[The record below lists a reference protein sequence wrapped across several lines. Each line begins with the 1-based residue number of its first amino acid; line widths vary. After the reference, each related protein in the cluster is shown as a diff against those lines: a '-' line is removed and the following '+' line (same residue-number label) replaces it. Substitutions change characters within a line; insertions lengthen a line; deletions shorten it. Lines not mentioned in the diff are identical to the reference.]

1 MAELITVSKSE
12 WKAFFDRMSKG
23 IVGRWAEIEVAS
35 LDLGDQVLAEWIPLL
50 GISYD
55 PISDRVDVILDRS
68 NHAILHPRDIV
79 VRETSEGLVS
89 SVAVMAQDGTR
100 IWN

>member
-23 IVGRWAEIEVAS
+23 IVGKWAEIEVAS

-55 PISDRVDVILDRS
+55 PISDRVDVILDR
-68 NHAILHPRDIV
+68 
-79 VRETSEGLVS
+79 E
-89 SVAVMAQDGTR
+89 R